1 MDTIKAGRPKKYD
14 KVMYWG
20 MKVTPE
26 EKKEIKIL
34 SQIFKR
40 PASHIILEL
49 VHKALA
55 DINLKETVPEK
66 KRIST
71 DELMK
76 LPKKER
82 SKILKEQAKLI
93 AREYETDIIE
103 YNEDIT
109 E

>member
-1 MDTIKAGRPKKYD
+1 METIKVGRPKKYD

-34 SQIFKR
+34 SQVFKR

-49 VHKALA
+49 VHNALSE
-55 DINLKETVPEK
+55 INLKKTVSLK

-76 LPKKER
+76 LPKAER

-93 AREYETDIIE
+93 AKEYEKEIIE